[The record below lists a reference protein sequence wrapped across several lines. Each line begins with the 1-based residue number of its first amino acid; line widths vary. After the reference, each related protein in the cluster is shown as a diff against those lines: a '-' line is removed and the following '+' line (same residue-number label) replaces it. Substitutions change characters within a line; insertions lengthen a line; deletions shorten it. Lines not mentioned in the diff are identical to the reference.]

1 METAGLIKGLLNT
14 PPNRSHGSFFGCWIT
29 LTDHQLEVYDVFFLP
44 TSSLAIETSILGWS
58 KFPMLKCCGII
69 WRGCSPS
76 KQKKACFGL
85 LQSIKLQ
92 FGVQKFLGEWIY
104 RKRVCSQVLFFGCF
118 TQMWDLEISYCSM
131 GLVSLPTL
139 KSYFFF
145 SQRVGKY
152 SSFTE
157 HLEVLCSR
165 QKSVAM
171 QAAFHQTNILAALLL
186 QVLIMQV
193 GSVGWDLQGKKT
205 GEGAKCLGFSLN
217 GLVVYS
223 WFVFVC
229 FLRCQ
234 FSLLLRGSSRHVL
247 YVFQTLHDGSVCSTY
262 YMHLYKFV
270 KTHAS
275 YSYQTSQA
283 KLM

>member
-139 KSYFFF
+139 KSYFFSAKGWVNIPVLRSIWKF
-145 SQRVGKY
+145 CVVAKKAWQCRQL
-152 SSFTE
+152 FT
-157 HLEVLCSR
+157 
-165 QKSVAM
+165 K
-171 QAAFHQTNILAALLL
+171 
-186 QVLIMQV
+186 
-193 GSVGWDLQGKKT
+193 
-205 GEGAKCLGFSLN
+205 
-217 GLVVYS
+217 
-223 WFVFVC
+223 
-229 FLRCQ
+229 
-234 FSLLLRGSSRHVL
+234 
-247 YVFQTLHDGSVCSTY
+247 
-262 YMHLYKFV
+262 
-270 KTHAS
+270 
-275 YSYQTSQA
+275 QTSWQ
-283 KLM
+283 LCCYRC

>member
-1 METAGLIKGLLNT
+1 
-14 PPNRSHGSFFGCWIT
+14 
-29 LTDHQLEVYDVFFLP
+29 
-44 TSSLAIETSILGWS
+44 
-58 KFPMLKCCGII
+58 MLKCCGKI

-76 KQKKACFGL
+76 KQKKTFFGL

-92 FGVQKFLGEWIY
+92 FGVQKFLGERIY

-139 KSYFFF
+139 KSYFFSAKGWVNIPVPRSIWKF
-145 SQRVGKY
+145 
-152 SSFTE
+152 
-157 HLEVLCSR
+157 CSR
-165 QKSVAM
+165 PKSVAM

-193 GSVGWDLQGKKT
+193 GSVGWDLQEKT

-223 WFVFVC
+223 LFVFVC
-229 FLRCQ
+229 FLRCR
-234 FSLLLRGSSRHVL
+234 FSLLLRGSSRHV
-247 YVFQTLHDGSVCSTY
+247 YMFFKHYMMVVFVVRIICTCKK
-262 YMHLYKFV
+262 M
-270 KTHAS
+270 
-275 YSYQTSQA
+275 
-283 KLM
+283 